1 MLDEELLAAWLRL
14 TTVIDNQRLA
24 VSCAADQPRLPFN
37 EAMVCGLLYAAQAS
51 GESLTASGL
60 CRRTHILKSQMNAI
74 LRSLERQGL
83 IERRGSGTD
92 RRRVELRLRPAGL
105 AHYRETHRRIRELVD
120 RLVAEMGEERVAVL
134 LPLLRQAADIF
145 DAMEVA

>member
-1 MLDEELLAAWLRL
+1 MLDEELLAVWLRL
-14 TTVIDNQRLA
+14 TTVVDNQRLA

-60 CRRTHILKSQMNAI
+60 CRRTRILKSQMNAI
-74 LRSLERQGL
+74 LRSLESKGAISRRQ
-83 IERRGSGTD
+83 SQAD
-92 RRRVELRLRPAGL
+92 RRLVELPEGL
-105 AHYRETHRRIRELVD
+105 ALYRESHRRSVAMAG
-120 RLVAEMGEERVAVL
+120 RLIDEMGEERIRTL

-145 DAMEVA
+145 ETIQQEV